1 MNRREFLRLGV
12 AGASGAVVQVSPVA
26 VPRVNGG
33 IVVNPLRRF
42 ETNAGLTPPLIERR
56 LVDLQMKLVYELG
69 FSHMR
74 IMISFEN
81 FGPNFLAVIPYL
93 RAARALGIDVLGI
106 IGEFSGFDL
115 VRAIS
120 DDATHDEVLE
130 TYARIFGDFVPK
142 ASEEIPRAGRFS
154 AQILN
159 EPTHFTGISPEA
171 YVRDFLRPA
180 YLHLKEDDPTILIVA
195 AAPVSSAEGFLR
207 AQAMIETG
215 VEHVC
220 DRIAFHVYSRRF
232 IERLG
237 RLTDKP
243 VWITE
248 SGAEGAAGHLEW
260 RASVFDEIRQGIPM
274 AEEIFWFDLFDRNP
288 NAFRLFDIVRDRLEE
303 FKAVP
308 ESVAFID
315 WLALRVSSED
325 ASAGRGFLSYEEL
338 VPDIRLYFPTEEDV
352 RLIESTSFGRGW
364 ELPF

>member
-12 AGASGAVVQVSPVA
+12 AGAAGAAAPLSPVA
-26 VPRVNGG
+26 IPRVNGG
-33 IVVNPLRRF
+33 IVVNPVRRF
-42 ETNAGLTPPLIERR
+42 ETNAGFTLPLIVPR
-56 LVDLQMKLVYELG
+56 LVDLQMRLVYELG

-74 IMISFEN
+74 IMISFEE
-81 FGPNFLAVIPYL
+81 FGPNFFAAIPYV

-106 IGEFSGFDL
+106 IDQFSGFDL
-115 VRAIS
+115 ASAIS
-120 DDATHDEVLE
+120 DGATRDEVLE

-142 ASEEIPRAGRFS
+142 ASEVIPRAGRFS

-159 EPTHFTGISPEA
+159 EPTHFTGISPET

-248 SGAEGAAGHLEW
+248 SGVEGAERHLEW
-260 RASVFDEIRQGIPM
+260 RTSGFDEIRQGIPM
-274 AEEIFWFDLFDRNP
+274 AEEIFWFDLFDKNP
-288 NAFRLFDIVRDRLEE
+288 NGFRLFDIVRDPLEE
-303 FKAVP
+303 FKSVP
-308 ESVAFID
+308 ESVALID
-315 WLALRVSSED
+315 WLELRVSSQD
-325 ASAGRGFLSYEEL
+325 ASAGSAFLSYEEL
-338 VPDIRLYFPTEEDV
+338 VPDIHLYFPTEEDV

-364 ELPF
+364 EPF

>member
-12 AGASGAVVQVSPVA
+12 AGAAGAVARVSPLA

-42 ETNAGLTPPLIERR
+42 EPNAGLTPPLIVPR

-74 IMISFEN
+74 IMIAFEN
-81 FGPNFLAVIPYL
+81 FGANFLAAIPYV

-106 IGEFSGFDL
+106 VGEFSGFDL

-120 DDATHDEVLE
+120 DNATRDEVLE

-142 ASEEIPRAGRFS
+142 AAEKIPRAGRFS

-159 EPTHFTGISPEA
+159 EPTFFTGVSPES

-180 YLHLKEDDPTILIVA
+180 YLHLKEDDPAIQIVA
-195 AAPVSSAEGFLR
+195 AAPVSSADGFLR
-207 AQAMIETG
+207 AQRMIETG

-237 RLTDKP
+237 RLTAKP

-248 SGAEGAAGHLEW
+248 SGAEGTERHLEW
-260 RASVFDEIRQGIPM
+260 RTSVFEEIRQGIPM
-274 AEEIFWFDLFDRNP
+274 AEEIFWFDLFDMNP
-288 NAFRLFDIVRDRLEE
+288 NGFRLFDIVRDPLTE
-303 FKAVP
+303 FKSIP
-308 ESVAFID
+308 ESVALVD
-315 WLALRVSSED
+315 WLKVRVSSED
-325 ASAGRGFLSYEEL
+325 TLVGYEEL
-338 VPDIRLYFPTEEDV
+338 VPDIRLYFPTAEDI

-364 ELPF
+364 ELAF